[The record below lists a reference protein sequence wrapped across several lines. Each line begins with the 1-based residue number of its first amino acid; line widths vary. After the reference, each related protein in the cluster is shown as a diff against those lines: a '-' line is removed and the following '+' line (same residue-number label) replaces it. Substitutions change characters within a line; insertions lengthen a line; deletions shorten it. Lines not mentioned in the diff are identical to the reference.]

1 MNIESFRRLLKYC
14 FILIVSLC
22 FCGSSAGQEQKVV
35 RDLGLWT
42 EIKLEKEVINNLE
55 IFFSQHL
62 RLHKN
67 MTGFDDYISEAG
79 LDYKIN
85 SNFDIG
91 AAGRYTRNNHFDN
104 LAENDY
110 RYDLYF
116 SYDTN
121 ISEKLKIFARAKYQ
135 KEFYRSGVFNE
146 FLHYFE
152 TTYRY
157 RMKLEFAKDEK
168 HAFYG
173 SAEFFRLAKK
183 SREPFWDKYRIW
195 LGDEIAGGF
204 GDFDLAWGIEHE
216 LNAMNPYTY
225 FILKVNYTIE
235 L

>member
-1 MNIESFRRLLKYC
+1 MKIEYLRRLLKYF
-14 FILIVSLC
+14 FIFAVFLS
-22 FCGSSAGQEQKVV
+22 FWFSSSGQEQKVV

-42 EIKLEKEVINNLE
+42 EIKLEKEIVND
-55 IFFSQHL
+55 FRFAFSQHL

-67 MTGFDDYISEAG
+67 MTGFDDYISEATME
-79 LDYKIN
+79 YKIN

-91 AAGRYTRNNHFDN
+91 AAGRYTRNNHFDD

-116 SYDTN
+116 SYDAN
-121 ISEKLKIFARAKYQ
+121 IREKLKIFARAKYQ
-135 KEFYRSGVFNE
+135 KEFYGSGVFNE

-157 RMKLEFAKDEK
+157 RLKLEFEKNEK
-168 HAFYG
+168 HAFYASG
-173 SAEFFRLAKK
+173 EIFRLTKK

-195 LGDEIAGGF
+195 LGDEIAAGF
-204 GDFDLAWGIEHE
+204 GDIDLSWGIERE
-216 LNAMNPYTY
+216 LNTMNPYTY
-225 FILKVNYTIE
+225 FILKINYTIE